1 MADFPTIPSETL
13 LVSFVQAMVATRFDY
28 RRAVTELEV
37 PTFSGTWA
45 AGGATPPAAPRDNY
59 PGLIDIEATPGF
71 DWFDEIHIVPRST
84 QQLGVVVANVTVLF
98 EVFNA
103 YRVPVSLN
111 TFVNGLTP
119 GVTVPDLPALPYV
132 LAPFASLLDPTSTRL
147 APVRIEA
154 LVARD
159 GIPLFDGSLDFIF
172 STGDTVSLQLAGTR
186 VSLIP
191 VRYEAEF
198 DERWTFPTD
207 DGLEA
212 VDGTSQLVALS
223 ANPVQ
228 LFVFLFRLDGTDRQR
243 MQALLFGAQSQL
255 LALPLWHEEVRT
267 TAPAAATAVVV
278 AVTSTTGADFRVG
291 GLAVLFDSAGKFDVL
306 VVSSVATNSIGFA
319 TTPLINTYAA
329 AGVTV
334 APVRLGAIVNDVS
347 AARYLVRLEDFR
359 VVFEVSDNDTGMFAP
374 SVVGW
379 SSYDSRVLLDDCNV
393 VTTRTVP
400 QKFTKRVT
408 ILDAGTGRIESFDNW
423 RTNRR
428 EHVKGFTAR
437 GRAGYRQLKQLLLAL
452 RGPQVS
458 FYLPTFAEDLTASQP
473 LFTGTSALDIVHQG
487 YTKFVQSRGTKALF
501 RITFTDGTSLVR
513 TVTSAAELSATEE
526 RLTIDPVW
534 PADRPLAEIV
544 RIEFLERSRFATKS
558 FTFGHDGTGRVT
570 LAAPVKTLNA

>member
-13 LVSFVQAMVATRFDY
+13 LVSFVQAMAATRFDY

-37 PTFSGTWA
+37 PTLSGTWA
-45 AGGATPPAAPRDNY
+45 AGGAVAPAAPRNDY
-59 PGLIDIEATPGF
+59 PGLIDTEATPGF

-191 VRYEAEF
+191 VFYEAEF
-198 DERWTFPTD
+198 DERWTFPGD
-207 DGLEA
+207 ELEA
-212 VDGTSQLVALS
+212 VDGTGQVIGLS

-228 LFVFLFRLDGTDRQR
+228 LFVFLFRLDGVDRQR

-255 LALPLWHEEVRT
+255 LALPLWHEAVVT
-267 TAPAAATAVVV
+267 TAPAAAAATVLAV
-278 AVTSTTGADFRVG
+278 STTTAADFRVG

-334 APVRLGAIVNDVS
+334 APVRLGSIVNDVS
-347 AARYLVRLEDFR
+347 AARYIVRLEDFR

-379 SSYDSRVLLDDCNV
+379 GSYDGKVLLDDCNV
-393 VTTRTVP
+393 VATRTVP

-437 GRAGYRQLKQLLLAL
+437 SRAGYRQLKQLLLAL

-487 YTKFVQSRGTKALF
+487 YAKFVQSLGAKSRL

-513 TVTSAAELSATEE
+513 TITAAAELSATEE
-526 RLTIDPVW
+526 RLTVDPVW
-534 PADRPLAEIV
+534 PANRTLAEIV
-544 RIEFLERSRFATKS
+544 RIEFLELTRFATKS